1 MSKQKQKFYT
11 VWVGRKPGVYSSWDE
26 CKKQTAGF
34 DGAQFKSFETQQDA
48 EAALKK
54 NYWSFVQRTP
64 LGVNKSAQATSLNV
78 GATSRKKP
86 EPDSIAVDG
95 AWNTDTLDCEYR
107 GVYVKT
113 GEQLFIRGPYRDGTN
128 NVVEF
133 LGIVHALAY
142 CQKNNLLLPIYSDSL
157 TALSWTAKKKAKTK
171 LEPTKNN
178 TELFDLIQRGEKWLQ
193 QNKFANRLLKWETEL
208 WGENPADFGRK

>member
-1 MSKQKQKFYT
+1 MSKQKFYA
-11 VWVGRKPGVYSSWDE
+11 VWVGRKPGVYVSWDE

-34 DGAQFKSFETQQDA
+34 DGAQFKSFETQQAA

-54 NYWSFVQRTP
+54 NYWSFV
-64 LGVNKSAQATSLNV
+64 NKPAQASLPNV
-78 GATSRKKP
+78 GVTLTRKP
-86 EPDSIAVDG
+86 EPNSIAVDG

-113 GEQLFIRGPYRDGTN
+113 REQLFIKGPYRDGTN
-128 NVVEF
+128 NIVEF

-142 CQKNNLLLPIYSDSL
+142 CKKNNLLLPIYSDSL
-157 TALSWTAKKKAKTK
+157 TALSWTAKKKVKTK

-178 TELFDLIQRGEKWLQ
+178 SELFDLIQRGEKWLQ
-193 QNKFANRLLKWETEL
+193 ENKFANALLKWETEL